1 MTIMPGYP
9 VADGELCFISTDQQ
23 PSSLDAC
30 AQLSAEEKLAAEQS
44 LSVFCKPVEFYNILH
59 HRATI
64 SAVPLFLP
72 RCFEYR
78 IQARDNKRIQITV
91 FLSWSDEETQNM
103 FPFYVSL
110 ARRNPKNEDADY
122 STVYLLSQIVTIRG
136 SSGADGN
143 RIIKAEFTLC
153 EVNKLAAEANSGSL
167 FLLFFTTEGN
177 SDSSSRVKA
186 SLGPSDPTSH
196 ESLAEKNCL
205 YGKISFQSIYL
216 AWKNSPN
223 FRWGQRAEI
232 KTTLELLPCVLK
244 YDFVNKGTT
253 IAIQDLWNFG
263 LESTSKSVEIK
274 IFAEEIKAME
284 KSRNRRN
291 TLPSSSS
298 SRSSLSRVI
307 RLKEGNVTFNY
318 RYYNNKL
325 QRTEVSENFS
335 CPFCLIK
342 WGSYKGLRCHLL
354 ASHDFFKFEF
364 SASEDC
370 LAVNVSLNFDIWRF
384 ELVGDGVDPKLQT
397 FFLHGKRMT
406 HISPENAC
414 FEVVQD
420 VDPPT
425 LANNEDP
432 PALANNADPPALAM
446 DEDPPAL
453 AMDEDP
459 PVLAMDEDPP
469 VLAID
474 ADSPVLATDAD
485 PPVLATDADPPVLA
499 TDADPPVLATDADPP
514 VLATVADP
522 PVLATVADPPVLTT
536 GADPPVLAMDV
547 DPPVLPMDADPPV
560 LAMGAN
566 PPVLAVGADPSVLA
580 VGADPP
586 VLAVGADLP
595 VLAVDADLPVLA
607 VDADQPVLAV
617 DADQPVLAVDAD
629 PSLLARNADPP
640 VLAMDADPLFSE
652 SETPLGD
659 NEFLKKI
666 DGNSATISG
675 DAKSNAN
682 IVPNPNPD
690 CVPIISKHGHGT
702 SAGLQIGNTGKLP
715 VEHFDPQNIARLK
728 KRQFYHSHKAQ
739 AMCLDEVLSNYDS
752 EDDVDDEVADIEE
765 RVKLDLQPLSKEEKQ
780 FMFMWNSF
788 IRKQRVRI
796 DSHIRWA
803 CKAFS
808 VLHGSEL
815 VKSRELTW
823 YWTMF
828 RIKLYNL
835 GLIDGKIITD
845 CSNILEQHVKH
856 NSNPEIPVANINSIH
871 LSPLKNKRSK
881 KITQKV
887 TSL

>member
-1 MTIMPGYP
+1 MTRMPGYA
-9 VADGELCFISTDQQ
+9 VDADELCTFISTDQQ

-30 AQLSAEEKLAAEQS
+30 AQLSAEEKLVAEQS

-59 HRATI
+59 HRTTI
-64 SAVPLFLP
+64 SSPPFLP

-78 IQARDNKRIQITV
+78 IQARDNNRIQITV
-91 FLSWSDEETQNM
+91 LLSWSDEETQNM

-110 ARRNPKNEDADY
+110 ARRDPNNEDADNKKY

-136 SSGADGN
+136 SSGVDGN
-143 RIIKAEFTLC
+143 NIIKAEFTLC

-177 SDSSSRVKA
+177 SDSSSRVNA

-216 AWKNSPN
+216 AWKTSPN

-232 KTTLELLPCVLK
+232 KTTLDLLPCVLK

-253 IAIQDLWNFG
+253 ITIQDLWNSEI
-263 LESTSKSVEIK
+263 ESTSKSVEIK
-274 IFAEEIKAME
+274 IFAEEIEAIE
-284 KSRNRRN
+284 KSRNRRIA
-291 TLPSSSS
+291 LPSSS
-298 SRSSLSRVI
+298 RSLTRVI

-354 ASHDFFKFEF
+354 ASHDLFKFEF

-370 LAVNVSLNFDIWRF
+370 LAVNVSLNFDTWKF

-420 VDPPT
+420 VDS
-425 LANNEDP
+425 
-432 PALANNADPPALAM
+432 PALANNADPPA
-446 DEDPPAL
+446 
-453 AMDEDP
+453 
-459 PVLAMDEDPP
+459 
-469 VLAID
+469 I
-474 ADSPVLATDAD
+474 
-485 PPVLATDADPPVLA
+485 
-499 TDADPPVLATDADPP
+499 
-514 VLATVADP
+514 
-522 PVLATVADPPVLTT
+522 
-536 GADPPVLAMDV
+536 
-547 DPPVLPMDADPPV
+547 
-560 LAMGAN
+560 AN
-566 PPVLAVGADPSVLA
+566 
-580 VGADPP
+580 
-586 VLAVGADLP
+586 
-595 VLAVDADLPVLA
+595 
-607 VDADQPVLAV
+607 
-617 DADQPVLAVDAD
+617 
-629 PSLLARNADPP
+629 NADPP
-640 VLAMDADPLFSE
+640 VLAMDADPPVLAMDADPPVLANDADPPFLAMDADPPVVADSPVLAMDADSPVLAMDANPPVLAMDVNPPVLAMDVNPPVLAMDANSLVLAMDVDPPVLAMDADPPVLAMDADPPVLAMDADPDPPVLATGADPSVLAVDADPLVLAVDADPSVLSGDADPPVLAVDADPPVLAVDADPPVLGVDADPPFLAMDADPSVLAMDANPQFLE

-659 NEFLKKI
+659 NGFLKKI

-675 DAKSNAN
+675 DANAS
-682 IVPNPNPD
+682 ILPNPD
-690 CVPIISKHGHGT
+690 PDSVPLISKHDHGT
-702 SAGLQIGNTGKLP
+702 PAVLRIGNTGKLP

-739 AMCLDEVLSNYDS
+739 PMSLEEVLSNYDS
-752 EDDVDDEVADIEE
+752 EDEVDDEVADIEE
-765 RVKLDLQPLSKEEKQ
+765 RRKLDLHPLSKEEKR

-788 IRKQRVRI
+788 IRKQRVRV
-796 DSHIRWA
+796 DSHLRWA

-808 VLHGSEL
+808 VLHGSEI
-815 VKSRELTW
+815 VKSRKLTW

-835 GLIDGKIITD
+835 GLIDGKIIND
-845 CSNILEQHVKH
+845 CSNILEQHEKH
-856 NSNPEIPVANINSIH
+856 NSNPEIPAANINSIH
-871 LSPLKNKRSK
+871 LSPLKNKRNK
-881 KITQKV
+881 KITQKMI
-887 TSL
+887 SL

>member
-1 MTIMPGYP
+1 MPGYP
-9 VADGELCFISTDQQ
+9 VDAGELCTFISTDQQ

-64 SAVPLFLP
+64 SSPVFLP

-78 IQARDNKRIQITV
+78 IQARDNNRIQITV
-91 FLSWSDEETQNM
+91 LLSWSDEETQNM

-110 ARRNPKNEDADY
+110 ARRDLKNEDAG
-122 STVYLLSQIVTIRG
+122 IVTIRG
-136 SSGADGN
+136 SSGVDGN
-143 RIIKAEFTLC
+143 SIIKAEFTLC

-177 SDSSSRVKA
+177 SDSSSRVNA
-186 SLGPSDPTSH
+186 SRGPSDPTSH

-223 FRWGQRAEI
+223 FCWGQRAEI
-232 KTTLELLPCVLK
+232 KTTLDLLPCVLK

-253 IAIQDLWNFG
+253 IAIQDLWNSEI
-263 LESTSKSVEIK
+263 ESTSSKSVEIK
-274 IFAEEIKAME
+274 IFAEEIEAIE
-284 KSRNRRN
+284 KSRNRRKA
-291 TLPSSSS
+291 LPSS
-298 SRSSLSRVI
+298 SRSSLSRLI
-307 RLKEGNVTFNY
+307 RLKEGKVTFNY
-318 RYYNNKL
+318 RYYKNKL

-354 ASHDFFKFEF
+354 ASHDLFKFEF

-384 ELVGDGVDPKLQT
+384 ELVGDGVDPKLET

-420 VDPPT
+420 VDS
-425 LANNEDP
+425 
-432 PALANNADPPALAM
+432 PALANNADHPAIAM
-446 DEDPPAL
+446 DA
-453 AMDEDP
+453 DP
-459 PVLAMDEDPP
+459 PVLAMDADPP
-469 VLAID
+469 VLALNADPLVVADSPVLAMD
-474 ADSPVLATDAD
+474 ADSPVLAMDVSPPVFAMEVD
-485 PPVLATDADPPVLA
+485 PPVAKD
-499 TDADPPVLATDADPP
+499 
-514 VLATVADP
+514 
-522 PVLATVADPPVLTT
+522 
-536 GADPPVLAMDV
+536 ADPPVLAMDV
-547 DPPVLPMDADPPV
+547 DPPVLATGADPSVLSADADPPV
-560 LAMGAN
+560 LTADVE
-566 PPVLAVGADPSVLA
+566 PPVLT
-580 VGADPP
+580 
-586 VLAVGADLP
+586 
-595 VLAVDADLPVLA
+595 VDAEP
-607 VDADQPVLAV
+607 
-617 DADQPVLAVDAD
+617 PVLAVDAD
-629 PSLLARNADPP
+629 PPVLAVDADPPVLAVDADPPVLAVDADPPVLAVDADPPLLAMDADPPLVAMGADPPLLAMDADPP
-640 VLAMDADPLFSE
+640 VLAMDADPQFLE

-659 NEFLKKI
+659 NGFLKKI

-675 DAKSNAN
+675 DANAS
-682 IVPNPNPD
+682 IVPNPDPN
-690 CVPIISKHGHGT
+690 CVPLISKHDHRT
-702 SAGLQIGNTGKLP
+702 PAVPRIGNTGKLP

-739 AMCLDEVLSNYDS
+739 AMSLEEVLSNYDS
-752 EDDVDDEVADIEE
+752 EDEVDDEVADIEE
-765 RVKLDLQPLSKEEKQ
+765 RRKLDLHPLSKEEKQ

-808 VLHGSEL
+808 VLHGSEI
-815 VKSRELTW
+815 VKSRKLTW

-835 GLIDGKIITD
+835 GLIDGKIIND
-845 CSNILEQHVKH
+845 CSNILEQHEKH
-856 NSNPEIPVANINSIH
+856 NSNPEIPAANINSIH

-881 KITQKV
+881 KITPKV
-887 TSL
+887 TSS

>member
-1 MTIMPGYP
+1 MTRMPGYP
-9 VADGELCFISTDQQ
+9 VADGELCNFTITDQQ

-59 HRATI
+59 HRATE
-64 SAVPLFLP
+64 SAAPLFLP
-72 RCFEYR
+72 RCFQYR
-78 IQARDNKRIQITV
+78 IQARDNKRIRIAV
-91 FLSWSDEETQNM
+91 FLSWSDEEIQNM

-110 ARRNPKNEDADY
+110 ARRDPNNKDADY

-136 SSGADGN
+136 SSDVDGN
-143 RIIKAEFTLC
+143 RIITAEFKLC

-177 SDSSSRVKA
+177 SVSSSRVKE
-186 SLGPSDPTSH
+186 SLGPLDPTSH
-196 ESLAEKNCL
+196 ESLGEKDCL
-205 YGKISFQSIYL
+205 YGKISFQSIYF

-223 FRWGQRAEI
+223 FRWGQPAQI
-232 KTTLELLPCVLK
+232 KTTLDLLPCVLK

-253 IAIQDLWNFG
+253 IAIQDLWNS
-263 LESTSKSVEIK
+263 EIVSISKSVEIR
-274 IFAEEIKAME
+274 IIAEEIKAME
-284 KSRNRRN
+284 KSCNRRN
-291 TLPSSSS
+291 ALPSS
-298 SRSSLSRVI
+298 SRSSSSRVI
-307 RLKEGNVTFNY
+307 RLREGNVTFNY

-325 QRTEVSENFS
+325 QRTEGN
-335 CPFCLIK
+335 LN
-342 WGSYKGLRCHLL
+342 GLRCHLL
-354 ASHDFFKFEF
+354 ASHDLFKFEF

-406 HISPENAC
+406 QISPENAC

-420 VDPPT
+420 VDSPT
-425 LANNEDP
+425 LANNADP
-432 PALANNADPPALAM
+432 PALANNADPPALANNA
-446 DEDPPAL
+446 DPPALALEADPPAL

-474 ADSPVLATDAD
+474 VDSPVLAMDVDSPILATDADSPILATDADPTILATDAD
-485 PPVLATDADPPVLA
+485 PPVLATDEDPPVLA
-499 TDADPPVLATDADPP
+499 MDADSP
-514 VLATVADP
+514 VLATVADQ
-522 PVLATVADPPVLTT
+522 PVLATVTDPPVLAT
-536 GADPPVLAMDV
+536 GADPPVLAMD
-547 DPPVLPMDADPPV
+547 ADPP
-560 LAMGAN
+560 
-566 PPVLAVGADPSVLA
+566 VLA

-586 VLAVGADLP
+586 VLAVDADPPVVAVVADPP
-595 VLAVDADLPVLA
+595 VLAVDADPPVVAVVADPPVLA

-629 PSLLARNADPP
+629 PPLLARNADPP

-666 DGNSATISG
+666 DGSSATISG
-675 DAKSNAN
+675 DENASIVSNS
-682 IVPNPNPD
+682 NPNR
-690 CVPIISKHGHGT
+690 VPLISKHDHGT
-702 SAGLQIGNTGKLP
+702 PAGLQIGNTRKLP
-715 VEHFDPQNIARLK
+715 VEHFDPQNIARLT

-739 AMCLDEVLSNYDS
+739 AMSLEEVLSNYDS

-765 RVKLDLQPLSKEEKQ
+765 RVKLDLHPLSKEEKQ
-780 FMFMWNSF
+780 FMLMWNSF
-788 IRKQRVRI
+788 IRKQRVRV

-808 VLHGSEL
+808 VLHGSEI

-828 RIKLYNL
+828 RIKLYKL
-835 GLIDGKIITD
+835 GLIDGKIVND

-871 LSPLKNKRSK
+871 FSPLKNKRNK
-881 KITQKV
+881 KITQK
-887 TSL
+887 